1 MRSHSPVSSSR
12 RSSSMPLKSSRDTI
26 PTPPTVIDNGHRAI
40 ASVFHQP
47 QRFDCDLSRWDRVGL
62 PCHHL
67 AQCRVGGVFSLCQHP
82 VHGIAAC
89 KDADKA
95 TVALSYEDGTDA
107 AVAHALACLSYRCTR
122 WKSDRVLVP
131 HEIGH
136 LSHLSGPL
144 LRKSLRLRSVGFQ
157 HFRWSMRF
165 LRNIYRLQFDQG
177 SMNFPITDTFELGK
191 LLSLLL
197 QTPVQPWKPI

>member
-1 MRSHSPVSSSR
+1 MSC
-12 RSSSMPLKSSRDTI
+12 
-26 PTPPTVIDNGHRAI
+26 G
-40 ASVFHQP
+40 
-47 QRFDCDLSRWDRVGL
+47 
-62 PCHHL
+62 PC
-67 AQCRVGGVFSLCQHP
+67 FSLCQHP

-157 HFRWSMRF
+157 HFRWSIRF
-165 LRNIYRLQFDQG
+165 LRNVYRLQFDQG

-191 LLSLLL
+191 LLLCCFNRPFSTGSRSNNDRALAAPKKSLVSRDFVDKVNAVAWHLA
-197 QTPVQPWKPI
+197 PRVQLNKGNHCSADIRPE